1 MNRQD
6 GLRKP
11 TRLALA
17 LLAMTTMLLT
27 SACARPIAVADT
39 SCTAF
44 QPIYLSDGA
53 ITALRPFRADR
64 LAIAQFNA
72 AWQRLCEP

>member
-6 GLRKP
+6 GPRKR

-17 LLAMTTMLLT
+17 LLATMTMLLT
-27 SACARPIAVADT
+27 SACAGRTTVADT
-39 SCTAF
+39 SCAAF

-53 ITALRPFRADR
+53 ITALRPFRSDR
-64 LAIAQFNA
+64 LSIASHNA
-72 AWQRLCEP
+72 AWERLCR